1 MIMHNLNQPNLTLKN
16 YCESINWVTMSFFDE
31 ADLTQID
38 VAALFALVV
47 KPNPGKV
54 FSAKI
59 AVVRHWMI

>member
-1 MIMHNLNQPNLTLKN
+1 MAVSFLN
-16 YCESINWVTMSFFDE
+16 VTDF
-31 ADLTQID
+31 TQID

-47 KPNPGKV
+47 KPNPGEV